1 MKQLIFSITVNEA
14 LMETLVPIFICV
26 VLPVAIVWIV
36 SYYRRLAAEK
46 KAEVMLK
53 AIESGTPVDPDF
65 FKPEKKK
72 APSLKEKL
80 LERLN
85 GACVTSLMGVAF
97 LVVNYFFPDSNFFAF
112 GQFLPF
118 AGAILLA
125 IGIALFV
132 VYFVSKKM
140 LAKEIEAEE
149 KQLNEEK

>member
-1 MKQLIFSITVNEA
+1 MKQLFFSITVNEA

-85 GACVTSLMGVAF
+85 GACVTSLMGVAL
-97 LVVNYFFPDSNFFAF
+97 LVVHFFFPDHNFVGF
-112 GQFLPF
+112 GSFLPL

-125 IGIALFV
+125 IGIGLFV
-132 VYFVSKKM
+132 VYFASKKM

-149 KQLNEEK
+149 KKLNEEK

>member
-1 MKQLIFSITVNEA
+1 MKQLFFSITVNEA

-97 LVVNYFFPDSNFFAF
+97 LVVHFFFPDHNFVGF
-112 GQFLPF
+112 GSFLPL

-125 IGIALFV
+125 IGIGLFV
-132 VYFVSKKM
+132 VYFASKKM

-149 KQLNEEK
+149 NKLNEEK